1 MTIAVSKLRAGPF
14 SAILAACMLIS
25 LPAQSQ
31 ALTDDLTTG
40 TLTGTCE
47 SLIVAGEDWTSQ
59 CDGMLVQSVYPDG
72 RSGFTVFLK
81 SGVAVTFRGRE
92 AEKPD
97 PDSQLQSVNRIVV
110 DPGKEAAEFEMKE
123 VAGGC
128 GYTNPFKGE
137 AMTVCEATD
146 IGKSQYALQFRSD
159 GKPPQMERDGSDQD
173 EAKRESS
180 EQKFQVGSWTGD
192 PLDGGRKG
200 CLMSKNVDRKIALIL
215 YADRNQ
221 AFHLSLFNNSWNLT
235 EKSASAGDLRIGGK
249 AFALREVDIRT
260 PHLLTVH
267 VGADRDALQSALAQ
281 SAELTF
287 QSAGAAQTRVD
298 LAGADEAIKALN
310 ACVK

>member
-14 SAILAACMLIS
+14 SATLAACILIS
-25 LPAQSQ
+25 LPARSQ

-47 SLIVAGEDWTSQ
+47 SLIMAGEDWTSL
-59 CDGMLVQSVYPDG
+59 CDGMLIQSVSPDG
-72 RSGFTVFLK
+72 RSGVTVFLK
-81 SGVAVTFRGRE
+81 SDVAVTFRGRE

-97 PDSQLQSVNRIVV
+97 PDSRLQSVDRIVV
-110 DPGKEAAEFEMKE
+110 DRGKEGAEFEMKE
-123 VAGGC
+123 VTGGC

-159 GKPPQMERDGSDQD
+159 GKPPRVDRDGKRQD
-173 EAKRESS
+173 EVGRESS
-180 EQKFQVGSWTGD
+180 DQKFQVGSWTGGR
-192 PLDGGRKG
+192 LEGGRKR
-200 CLMSKNVDRKIALIL
+200 CLMTKNVDRTIALIL
-215 YADRNQ
+215 YADGDH

-249 AFALREVDIRT
+249 AFSLREVDIRT
-260 PHLLTVH
+260 PYLLTVQ
-267 VGADRDALQSALAQ
+267 VDADRDALQSALAK

-287 QSAGAAQTRVD
+287 QSAGAAQTRID